1 MGKHLTW
8 EQRVEIQCMVKLG
21 RTEKE
26 MAAYLGCSLRTIY
39 YELERGQCT
48 QLDGGTWTFYST
60 YDAATAQRKHDAN
73 QTSKGPSLK
82 LGSDWEFVRFIEAK
96 IKDKYS
102 PRAALAEA
110 KKAGLALEISHT
122 TLYNWIDK
130 GYLGVSNKDLP
141 EGKRPVKK
149 KAEKIAHRK
158 CPLERSIEKRPAEVA
173 ERKTFG
179 HWELDTVIGQK
190 EGTQHCLLVMTE
202 KKTKMELVRKM
213 KSKTAAE
220 TVRVLDEIRA
230 EFGSNFPR
238 VFRTITCDNGV
249 EFSDFRGIEKDET
262 KLFYC
267 HPYSSWERGQNENA
281 NKLIRRFVPKGKSI
295 NNYTDEQIAYV
306 ERWMNNYPRQVLGW
320 ARPIDL
326 FHKELAS
333 L

>member
-21 RTEKE
+21 RTQKE
-26 MAAYLGCSLRTIY
+26 IAAYLGCSLRTIY

-48 QLDGGTWTFYST
+48 QLNGKTWEFYAT
-60 YDAATAQRKHDAN
+60 YDATTAQRKYDAN

-82 LGSDWEFVRFIEAK
+82 LGSDWDFVRFIEDK
-96 IKDKYS
+96 IKNNYS
-102 PRAALAEA
+102 PRAALSEAE
-110 KKAGLALEISHT
+110 KSGFALKISHT
-122 TLYNWIDK
+122 TLYSWINK
-130 GYLGVSNKDLP
+130 GYLGITNKDLP
-141 EGKRPVKK
+141 EGKRPFKK
-149 KAEKIAHRK
+149 KSERIVHQK
-158 CPLERSIEKRPAEVA
+158 CPLERSIEKRPTEVA

-190 EGTQHCLLVMTE
+190 EGKQNCLLVMTE

-213 KSKTAAE
+213 ESKTAAE
-220 TVRVLDEIRA
+220 TVRVLNEIRN
-230 EFGSNFPR
+230 EFGDCFSR

-249 EFSDFRGIEKDET
+249 EFVDFQGIEADKT

-281 NKLIRRFVPKGKSI
+281 NRLIRRFVPKGESI

-306 ERWMNNYPRQVLGW
+306 ERWMNHYPRQMLGW
-320 ARPIDL
+320 ERPIDL
-326 FHKELAS
+326 FYRELAS